1 MPSAAGE
8 LPTINN
14 LVRVSLGDLD
24 DPEAEGFASD
34 VSSRIQ
40 DLTTDKKTGR
50 VLSYLIAA
58 PVFAGDLETP
68 RTGTVCLLQWATT
81 EGICTLPTAFEAR
94 ELIGNN
100 LRVWRLKVTG
110 PPSRDQR
117 RRYFRVQSAIPT
129 ELAIRRDLE
138 DLDPERL
145 RRLEYSGVLDKLQ
158 ALPESLAAV
167 SLNISEGGLRCMTPE
182 PVLPAE
188 LPLIPRFTLGSTHFV
203 IPARVIWSLVRQH
216 EGKQLVE
223 SALEFDD
230 PGAQGDVLRPLLF
243 EVQLKARRAG
253 LQ

>member
-1 MPSAAGE
+1 VPSAAGD

-14 LVRVSLGDLD
+14 LVRVTLGDLD

-68 RTGTVCLLQWATT
+68 RTGTTCLLQWATT

-110 PPSRDQR
+110 PPRRDQR

-129 ELAIRRDLE
+129 QLAIRRDLE
-138 DLDPERL
+138 ELDPERL
-145 RRLEYSGVLDKLQ
+145 RTLEFSGVLEKLET
-158 ALPESLAAV
+158 LPESLAAV

-182 PVLPAE
+182 PVLPAD
-188 LPLIPRFTLGSTHFV
+188 LPLITRFTLGTTWFV
-203 IPARVIWSLVRQH
+203 IPAHVIWSELRQH